1 MQDIFCRTRM
11 FSGSERNGIGLQI
24 LRYPE
29 IELVLILT
37 SFDPGPHCNFQTW
50 QTFQYAKDVLTE
62 QYKSLT

>member
-1 MQDIFCRTRM
+1 M

-37 SFDPGPHCNFQTW
+37 SFDPGKKKMLAKSFISLDKGYLQTHK
-50 QTFQYAKDVLTE
+50 QMADQQSQVKFSA
-62 QYKSLT
+62 